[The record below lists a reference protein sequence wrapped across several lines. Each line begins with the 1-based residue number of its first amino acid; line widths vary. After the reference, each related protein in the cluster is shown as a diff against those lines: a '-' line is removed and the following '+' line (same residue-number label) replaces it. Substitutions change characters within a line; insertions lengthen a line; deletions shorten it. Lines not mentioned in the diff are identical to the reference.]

1 MIKKIIKK
9 FIPNIIL
16 KYREKIM
23 IKQMRLKFSKMKTYD
38 VFKEIYLNKLWSP
51 DPKKKDNEFFS
62 GLGSYLPEFVNDYID
77 KVRKFLSSF
86 PSKPNVVDLGC
97 GDFVV
102 GSKVRK
108 LCNNYIAIDIFDE
121 LINLNK
127 KKYKDL
133 NVDFRVLDI
142 TKDELPSADICF
154 VRQVL
159 QHLSNESIKNFV
171 NLAKNKYKYIIIS
184 EHYPSPKNFIAN
196 IDKPTGP
203 DIRLYDNSAVV
214 LTLPP
219 FNLKVIK
226 DTDICECYSNSIEGF
241 EGAIKTKIL
250 QLKN

>member
-1 MIKKIIKK
+1 MIKKIIKNLIPK
-9 FIPNIIL
+9 FVL
-16 KYREKIM
+16 KIREKKEIQ
-23 IKQMRLKFSKMKTYD
+23 KMRNKFSKMNQYEI
-38 VFKEIYLNKLWSP
+38 FKEIYLSKLWSP
-51 DPKKKDNEFFS
+51 NPTKEDYKFFS
-62 GLGSYLPEFVNDYID
+62 GPGSYLPEFVNDYID

-86 PSKPNVVDLGC
+86 PSKPDVVDLGC

-102 GSKVRK
+102 GSKIRK
-108 LCNNYIAIDIFDE
+108 LCNNYIAVDIFDE
-121 LINLNK
+121 LINSNK

-171 NLAKNKYKYIIIS
+171 NLVKNKYKYIIIS
-184 EHYPSPKNFIAN
+184 EHYPSSKNFIAN

-241 EGAIKTKIL
+241 EGVIKTRIL
-250 QLKN
+250 QLY

>member
-38 VFKEIYLNKLWSP
+38 VFKEIYLNKLWST
-51 DPKKKDNEFFS
+51 DPKKQDDEFYS
-62 GLGSYLPEFVNDYID
+62 GPGSHFPEFVTDYIN
-77 KVRKFLSSF
+77 KIEKFLLSF
-86 PSKPNVVDLGC
+86 PEKPNVVDLGC
-97 GDFVV
+97 GDFAI
-102 GSKVRK
+102 GSKIRK
-108 LCNNYIAIDIFDE
+108 LCNNYIAVDIFDE
-121 LINLNK
+121 LISHNK
-127 KKYKDL
+127 KKYKNL
-133 NVDFRVLDI
+133 NVDFKALDI
-142 TKDELPSADICF
+142 TTDELPLGDICF
-154 VRQVL
+154 VRMVL

-171 NLAKNKYKYIIIS
+171 NLIKNKYKYIIIT
-184 EHYPSPKNFIAN
+184 EHYPLSKNFIVN

-214 LTLPP
+214 LTLSP

-241 EGAIKTKIL
+241 EGVIKTKIL
-250 QLKN
+250 QLY